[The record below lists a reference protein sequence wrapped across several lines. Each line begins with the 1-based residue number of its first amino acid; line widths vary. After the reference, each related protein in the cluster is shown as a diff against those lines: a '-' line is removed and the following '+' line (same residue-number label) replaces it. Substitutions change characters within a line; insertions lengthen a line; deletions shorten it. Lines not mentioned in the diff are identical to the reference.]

1 MNKFTVAHFGARDHY
16 ELSIALNDAGM
27 LDKLLT
33 DYYSGTLVSK
43 IFKKRYS
50 KELPKSTVIN
60 NLFLYLKLMYVKN
73 GYYAQRDRD
82 LSIAAVNRSFN
93 NDTNLFLYS
102 YYAHEAFK
110 RASISHPRKLKYLF
124 QLHPHPREVVKI
136 LKEEI
141 EKFPFATK
149 SLSIEPEMNL
159 SDAEMSNLLSEPLY
173 ADKCFVA
180 SSFTKS
186 TLINQGIDRNKI
198 IIVPYGVDTI
208 SYPKKIKYNIN
219 GDLNLLFVGQVV
231 QRKGLIYLLE
241 AIKALKTSR
250 VNLTFATR
258 SNIDEL
264 ILEKYKGIVLFR
276 IIRNL
281 DNIQLS
287 TLMRNSDLLV
297 FPSLLEGFGHVI
309 LEAMASGLPV
319 LCTMN
324 TAGPD
329 LFISGN
335 EGFIVPIRDS
345 RSISEKLNYIL
356 KDKKILVD
364 MGIAARKTA
373 ETFTWQRF
381 RQKIIINL

>member
-1 MNKFTVAHFGARDHY
+1 MNKFTVAHFGSRDHY
-16 ELSIALNDAGM
+16 ELSIALNEVGM
-27 LDKLLT
+27 LDRLLT
-33 DYYSGTLVSK
+33 DYYSGALVSR

-50 KELPKSTVIN
+50 RQLPKNRVIN
-60 NLFLYLKLMYVKN
+60 HVFLYLKSRYSE
-73 GYYAQRDRD
+73 GYYAPRDRD
-82 LSIAAVNRSFN
+82 LSIAAVNRSLK

-102 YYAHEAFK
+102 YYAHEAFI
-110 RASISHPRKLKYLF
+110 RASISHPKKLKYLF
-124 QLHPHPREVVKI
+124 QLHPHPREVVRI

-141 EKFPFATK
+141 EKFPFAIK

-159 SDAEMSNLLSEPLY
+159 SDAEMSSLSDESLL

-186 TLINQGIDRNKI
+186 TLIKQGVDKNKI
-198 IIVPYGVDTI
+198 IIVPYGVDAI
-208 SYPKKIKYNIN
+208 SFKNKIEYNMN

-241 AIKALKTSR
+241 AIKSLKTTR
-250 VNLTFATR
+250 INLTFATR
-258 SNIDEL
+258 SNIDEV
-264 ILEKYKGIVLFR
+264 ILRKYDGKISFR

-287 TLMRNSDLLV
+287 SLMCNSDLLV

-345 RSISEKLNYIL
+345 ESISEKLDYIL
-356 KDKKILVD
+356 RDKKILID
-364 MGIAARKTA
+364 MGISARKTA
-373 ETFTWQRF
+373 ETFTWERF
-381 RQKIIINL
+381 RQKIQINL